1 MKDKNLATRLK
12 DIKHL
17 IDQSTLS
24 ELLTGNLEQI
34 EKKDSVGSLAQI
46 ESAEGNEKVIH
57 KEHINRLKKPRKRR
71 RIKRD

>member
-1 MKDKNLATRLK
+1 MKDKNLPTRLK

-24 ELLTGNLEQI
+24 ELLAENSEQI
-34 EKKDSVGSLAQI
+34 EKKDSPGSLEQI

-71 RIKRD
+71 RVLRD